1 MIGIFGLFQK
11 FQKFWLFWFWF
22 LQKFLVLKTQRIF
35 EKFSDIERPESLKDR
50 ENRKAE
56 IFFPTNCLF
65 GDYFDKENL
74 NCKKKLIL

>member
-56 IFFPTNCLF
+56 FFSQRIAFL
-65 GDYFDKENL
+65 GII
-74 NCKKKLIL
+74 LIRKI